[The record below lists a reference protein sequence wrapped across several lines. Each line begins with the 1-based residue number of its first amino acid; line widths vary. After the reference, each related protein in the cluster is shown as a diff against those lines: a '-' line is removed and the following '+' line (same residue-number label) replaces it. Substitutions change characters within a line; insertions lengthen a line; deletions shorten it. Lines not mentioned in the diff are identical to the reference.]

1 MDQLIKSISEKAG
14 ISAEQAQT
22 AIAQVM
28 AFVKDKMPAGLGSHL
43 DGLMGGTGGE
53 SGGMPSLGDLAG
65 KLSGLMGG
73 GKSEAK

>member
-28 AFVKDKMPAGLGSHL
+28 AFVKEKMPAGLGSHL
-43 DGLMGGTGGE
+43 DGLMGGEG
-53 SGGMPSLGDLAG
+53 GGMPSLGDLAG

-73 GKSEAK
+73 GKSEEK

>member
-28 AFVKDKMPAGLGSHL
+28 AFVKEKMPAGLGSHL

-53 SGGMPSLGDLAG
+53 GGGMPSLGDLAG

-73 GKSEAK
+73 GKSEEK